1 MSSDDLDLILRASRP
16 GADRDLAPI
25 DLDAAFAAL
34 LEDLGEDAAPAH
46 RHAPAP
52 RSSMWRRWRLR
63 VALVGGLALIA
74 MAAIAVFG
82 ALRSEDDLSAYAAE
96 AIEVA
101 EANRRLLVSEGA
113 WHVNYAA
120 WDSPTMGDVEFIT
133 GSSRERSTDY
143 LEISWYPDSERGRY
157 IDFSDRERTA
167 PVEIAGED
175 VYVQFERRRYREP
188 GSVAFQTTLPASD
201 GTITVI
207 DGTVEG
213 DEDDAVAVLESIE
226 SVDTATWLGA
236 MPDSVVQPSDQA
248 SEIDRLLEG
257 VPLPAG
263 FDGSVLEPAHL
274 PQDEYQLTAFVM
286 YGAYCGWLDEW
297 WRADQAG
304 DSAAAQEA
312 IEQLNA
318 SPQWPAVVA
327 QKDEGALDNDFRM
340 YAKTV
345 EQGYADPKVYD
356 QMMNCIA
363 Y

>member
-1 MSSDDLDLILRASRP
+1 MSSDRLDQILRASWR
-16 GADRDLAPI
+16 GADEDLAPI

-34 LEDLGEDAAPAH
+34 LEDLGEDSAT
-46 RHAPAP
+46 
-52 RSSMWRRWRLR
+52 RSRAQDRRPSRWRRWRLR
-63 VALVGGLALIA
+63 VALVGGLAVLA
-74 MAAIAVFG
+74 LTAIALIGTF
-82 ALRSEDDLSAYAAE
+82 RSKDDLSAYAAE

-101 EANRRLLVSEGA
+101 EANRRLLVTGDP
-113 WHVNYAA
+113 WHVSYAA
-120 WDSPTMGDVEFIT
+120 WESPTLGEVDFIT
-133 GSSRERSTDY
+133 GSSRERSSNY
-143 LEISWYPDSERGRY
+143 LDISWYPDSERDRY

-175 VYVQFERRRYREP
+175 VYVQFEQQRYREP
-188 GSVAFQTTLPASD
+188 GSVEFRTTLPASD

-207 DGTVEG
+207 DGGITG
-213 DEDDAVAVLESIE
+213 DEDDVVAVLDSIE
-226 SVDTATWLGA
+226 SVDTAAWLDA
-236 MPDSVVQPSDQA
+236 MPDSVVQPSDQS
-248 SEIDRLLEG
+248 SEINRLLEG

-263 FDGSVLEPAHL
+263 FDRSVLEPAHL
-274 PQDEYQLTAFVM
+274 PQDKYQLTAFVM

-304 DSAAAQEA
+304 DQEAAQEA
-312 IEQLNA
+312 IDELNA

-327 QKDEGALDNDFRM
+327 QQDEGALDNDFRS

>member
-1 MSSDDLDLILRASRP
+1 MSTDDLDLILRASRL
-16 GADRDLAPI
+16 GADEELAPI

-34 LEDLGEDAAPAH
+34 LEDIDDDAAPGPPP
-46 RHAPAP
+46 APA
-52 RSSMWRRWRLR
+52 RQSSPWKRWRLR
-63 VALVGGLALIA
+63 VALVGALALIA
-74 MAAIAVFG
+74 LAAVAVFG
-82 ALRSEDDLSAYAAE
+82 ALRSDDDLSAYAAE

-101 EANRRLLVSEGA
+101 EANRRLLVSEEP
-113 WHVNYAA
+113 WHVSYAA
-120 WDSPTMGDVEFIT
+120 WDSPALGEVDFIT
-133 GSSRERSTDY
+133 GSSRERTADY
-143 LEISWYPDSERGRY
+143 LDISWYPDSEHGRY

-175 VYVQFERRRYREP
+175 VYVQFERRRYTEP
-188 GSVAFQTTLPASD
+188 GSVAFRTTLPASD

-207 DGTVEG
+207 DGGLEG
-213 DEDDAVAVLESIE
+213 DEEDVVAVLESIE

-263 FDGSVLEPAHL
+263 FDRSVLEPAHL

-304 DSAAAQEA
+304 DAEAAQEA
-312 IEQLNA
+312 IDQLNA

-327 QKDEGALDNDFRM
+327 QKETGALDNDFRD